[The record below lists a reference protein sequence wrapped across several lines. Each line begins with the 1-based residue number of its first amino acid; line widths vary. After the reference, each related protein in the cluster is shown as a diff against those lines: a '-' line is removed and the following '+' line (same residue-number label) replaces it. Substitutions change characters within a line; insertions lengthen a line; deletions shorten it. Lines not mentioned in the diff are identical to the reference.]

1 MKIILITGVA
11 GNIGSSLAKYLLL
24 NKKSV
29 VVGIDNFC
37 SGFKE
42 NLPTNSGNFI
52 FYKGNVNNINFLKK
66 IFINH
71 KINEIYHYAAY
82 VGVDR
87 TIKNP
92 ELVFED
98 IKGIHNILRLS
109 KEYNVKKIAYASSSE
124 VYGENSK
131 IPYHEIKSAANPKL
145 PYASV
150 KLISENMIISLCKK
164 YQISYVIFRF
174 FNTYGPLQS
183 NDYVIKR
190 FINLALKN
198 KPLEIYGDGTQTRT
212 FLYID
217 DNVEATTN
225 AFSKKDLNNQIINIG
240 SKKMYSINQLA
251 KKIIKIT
258 GSKSKIIHR
267 EKRLMGDTKIRQP
280 DNKLFLSLVGKRKLV
295 DLDSGIQKVI
305 DFIQ

>member
-98 IKGIHNILRLS
+98 IKGIQNILRLS
-109 KEYNVKKIAYASSSE
+109 SEYKVKKIAYASSS
-124 VYGENSK
+124 
-131 IPYHEIKSAANPKL
+131 
-145 PYASV
+145 
-150 KLISENMIISLCKK
+150 
-164 YQISYVIFRF
+164 
-174 FNTYGPLQS
+174 
-183 NDYVIKR
+183 
-190 FINLALKN
+190 
-198 KPLEIYGDGTQTRT
+198 
-212 FLYID
+212 
-217 DNVEATTN
+217 
-225 AFSKKDLNNQIINIG
+225 
-240 SKKMYSINQLA
+240 
-251 KKIIKIT
+251 
-258 GSKSKIIHR
+258 
-267 EKRLMGDTKIRQP
+267 
-280 DNKLFLSLVGKRKLV
+280 
-295 DLDSGIQKVI
+295 
-305 DFIQ
+305 